1 MSRVIVGG
9 PKTGKTT
16 MAPEAK
22 HTDDLIPLGW
32 QDAKRAVTQWID
44 AGHDVEGVQA
54 ARGLRQWLR
63 DNPEGKPCDE
73 VVWLSTPKEARTQG
87 QANMGKAVDTVMR
100 EIAPELARR
109 GVAVK
114 REGA

>member
-22 HTDDLIPLGW
+22 HTDDLIHLGW
-32 QDAKRAVTQWID
+32 KDAKHAVARLID
-44 AGHDVEGVQA
+44 QGHDVEGVLV

-63 DNPEGKPCDE
+63 DNPQGKPCEE
-73 VVWLSTPKEARTQG
+73 VVILTTPKQPRTAA
-87 QANMGKAVDTVMR
+87 QASMAKGVETVLR
-100 EIAPELARR
+100 SITPELERR
-109 GVAVK
+109 GVK
-114 REGA
+114 ITREAS